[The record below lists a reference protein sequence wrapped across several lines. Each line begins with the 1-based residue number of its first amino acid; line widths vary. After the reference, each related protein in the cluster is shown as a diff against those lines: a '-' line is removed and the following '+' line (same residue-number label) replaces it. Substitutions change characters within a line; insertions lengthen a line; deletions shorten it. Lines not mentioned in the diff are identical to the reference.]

1 MLRTTGNQTA
11 LLLIIMYLAACGT
24 ESTPTYKVQT
34 SVTPTGS
41 GTITSSPAGQN
52 IDKGT
57 EVTFT
62 ANPNNGY
69 IFDSWQGDLS
79 GSSNPSSIIISKDVS
94 ITAVF
99 EEKAYPLT
107 IVITE
112 GGTVTEE
119 VIQAKTDYN
128 YGTVVRL
135 TATPDEGWEFS
146 SWSGDYQGTNPV
158 ADVTITKALT
168 ITANFSRK
176 ATTISLYSIDLEGK
190 TSYSSKKIRWLEGA
204 FHSTIYY
211 RHQGEEFLFTN
222 GGTNWNDATDLQPAS
237 ILMKKNGQKWE
248 FLEQY
253 DIDITSEFRNAEF
266 STDGLAMVGCDHG
279 AEVPDLNGNGQN
291 DEWPH
296 GHLFYGEIGSN
307 GIEWTQVSEKKS
319 FYHSCAIGDVNNDG
333 RLDVIGGHL
342 GTRFF
347 PESTSNPHVYLR
359 TDSGFEFQPDFLSD
373 VIHPGFFVQ
382 IGDLVGDSRPE
393 IINWTFDGGDN
404 GDYVVLDIQTPDE
417 NGTYRLYT
425 EYLDD
430 RLLTKAPS
438 IDPSYQSAS
447 TETSG
452 NWITDFDQDGLID
465 LAVENDVYD
474 TNILF
479 NNGDGTFERVQ
490 VTRKGSAWGQDR
502 WDGNPLR
509 YEHYYMGYEI
519 IDIFNDGLPDL
530 VTREPDYHYDD
541 QENIY
546 PGDNVWINNGDRTF
560 SRLNDIYEDI
570 FKYNPKAIHPFRDL
584 CGGPYG
590 PGFLKGFVN
599 KEGKFGWYGFMAMGT
614 SCEYVGDYELY
625 IIEIMTEFD
634 ASYID

>member
-1 MLRTTGNQTA
+1 MLRTTVYQTA
-11 LLLIIMYLAACGT
+11 LLLTILYLTACST
-24 ESTPTYKVQT
+24 ESTPVYTVQT
-34 SVTPTGS
+34 SVTPNGS

-52 IDKGT
+52 FDKGT
-57 EVTFT
+57 ELTFT
-62 ANPNNGY
+62 ANANNGY
-69 IFDSWQGDLS
+69 IFNGWQGDLS
-79 GSSNPSSIIISKDVS
+79 GSSNPSSITLNKDVS
-94 ITAVF
+94 ITAIF
-99 EEKAYPLT
+99 EEKAYPLI
-107 IVITE
+107 IVIAE

-119 VIQAKTDYN
+119 VIQAKTDYD
-128 YGTVVRL
+128 YGTIVRL
-135 TATPDEGWEFS
+135 TAIPESGWEFV
-146 SWSGDYQGTNPV
+146 SWSGDYEGNNPIV
-158 ADVTITKALT
+158 DITVTKALT
-168 ITANFSRK
+168 ITVNFSRK

-222 GGTNWNDATDLQPAS
+222 GGTNWNDANDLQAAS
-237 ILMKKNGQKWE
+237 ILLKKNGGKWE
-248 FLEQY
+248 FLEEY

-266 STDGLAMVGCDHG
+266 SEDGLALVGCDHG

-291 DEWPH
+291 DEWPF
-296 GHLFYGEIGSN
+296 GHLFYGEISST
-307 GIEWTQVSEKKS
+307 GIEWTQVSQIKS
-319 FYHSCAIGDVNNDG
+319 FYHSCAVGDVNNDG
-333 RLDVIGGHL
+333 LLDVIGGHL
-342 GTRFF
+342 GTR
-347 PESTSNPHVYLR
+347 PYSPDNPHVYLQ
-359 TDSGFEFQPDFLSD
+359 TETGFEYQPNFVSEAK
-373 VIHPGFFVQ
+373 HPGYFVQ
-382 IGDLVGDSRPE
+382 IEDVVGDSRPE

-404 GDYVVLDIQTPDE
+404 GDYVVLDIQTPDD
-417 NGTYRLYT
+417 NGVYRLYT

-430 RLLTKAPS
+430 RLMAKAP
-438 IDPSYQSAS
+438 PVYQSNQIVS

-490 VTRKGSAWGQDR
+490 VTKKGSAWGQDR

-530 VTREPDYHYDD
+530 VTREPDYHFDD

-560 SRLNDIYEDI
+560 SRLNDLYDDT
-570 FKYNPKAIHPFRDL
+570 FKINPKSIHPFSDL
-584 CGGPYG
+584 CGGPFNL
-590 PGFLKGFVN
+590 GFLKGFVN
-599 KEGKFGWYGFMAMGT
+599 KDGKFGWYGFMSMGS
-614 SCEYVGDYELY
+614 SCEYIGDYELY
-625 IIEIMTEFD
+625 YIEIMTQFD
-634 ASYID
+634 ASYVD